1 MNNTL
6 ETIESILGKG
16 RIRHN
21 ESLHDHTA
29 LRVGGTA
36 EFYVEIEKMDTLI
49 KVIQE
54 ARKIKLPLTIF
65 GVGSWINFPDRGVTG
80 LVIKNNCHRFD
91 FMSVRGK
98 VRDKTIGVE
107 NASVYAEAGANMNQ
121 LVRFTLGEGLGG
133 LEYQLGLPGSVGGAI
148 YTNARYTPTNS
159 YVADVIDEIRIVN
172 KHGEIASVPGTYF
185 VSQSKESE
193 PYAGDIILSAIFRLQ
208 PQDSKILW
216 ERGMEAAKSRNEAS
230 EKILK

>member
-1 MNNTL
+1 MNNI
-6 ETIESILGKG
+6 ETIEAILGKG
-16 RIRHN
+16 RIKHN
-21 ESLHDHTA
+21 EPLKDHTA

-36 EFYVEIEKMDTLI
+36 EFYVEIDKMDMLI

-54 ARKIKLPLTIF
+54 AKKIKLPLAIF
-65 GVGSWINFPDRGVTG
+65 GVGSWVNFPDRGITG

-107 NASVYAEAGANMNQ
+107 NASVYAESGANMNQ
-121 LVRFTLGEGLGG
+121 LVRFTIGEGLAG

-148 YTNARYTPTNS
+148 YTNARYTPTKS
-159 YVADVIDEIRIVN
+159 YVTDVIDEIRIVN
-172 KHGEIASVPGTYF
+172 KQGEVVSVPGTYF
-185 VSQSKESE
+185 VSQPTESE
-193 PYAGDIILSAIFRLQ
+193 PYARDIILSATFRLQ

-216 ERGMEAAKSRNEAS
+216 QRGMEAAKSRNEAS